1 MWSWQA
7 LRRGLSDGFP
17 TIMRYGGLFL
27 VIFEVMQPG
36 APDTPTLI
44 VGAGMMGLREI
55 LKA

>member
-1 MWSWQA
+1 MWSWQV
-7 LRRGLSDGFP
+7 LRKGLSDAFP

-36 APDTPTLI
+36 SPDTPTLI